1 MSNPH
6 ADSLPSEGSTRKF
19 AQIVEEE
26 IPIQKANL
34 PVNGGTPSCVTLFD
48 NFLLCFS
55 ASLSL
60 RTSCPFCEVI
70 IDLLLSNLGVRN
82 QFTSLYRYGTA
93 RECAAKWEDFK
104 FCLST
109 RSLSEERKEE
119 EWIHRRAEHWAER
132 RVGPSSEDIWE
143 AKKLH

>member
-1 MSNPH
+1 MRDSQAGSAVA
-6 ADSLPSEGSTRKF
+6 ADGSSRKF
-19 AQIVEEE
+19 AQTVEEE
-26 IPIQKANL
+26 VPIQKANL

-55 ASLSL
+55 
-60 RTSCPFCEVI
+60 
-70 IDLLLSNLGVRN
+70 VRN

-104 FCLST
+104 FCLSN

-119 EWIHRRAEHWAER
+119 EWIRRRAEHWAER